1 MPNHSDVDKA
11 SRYDGVV
18 LILALLLIAA
28 PWFLGYSDDDRAMA
42 SSLVAGVAIFAC
54 VTSTLSEFTRAFR
67 EVDVGLGLLT
77 AAAPLLLGFGADHRA
92 AIAHLVIGGL
102 VTLIS
107 AGELLL
113 PRLPPPHVS
122 T

>member
-28 PWFLGYSDDDRAMA
+28 PWFLGYSDDDRATA

-67 EVDVGLGLLT
+67 DVDVLLGLLT
-77 AAAPLLLGFGADHRA
+77 SAAP
-92 AIAHLVIGGL
+92 
-102 VTLIS
+102 
-107 AGELLL
+107 
-113 PRLPPPHVS
+113 
-122 T
+122 